1 MMTIDRAREIV
12 VAILGRAF
20 VTMDLPGDLSSLT
33 GVSLLDMIHAKE
45 IVEQHNKDAA
55 AAAKLN
61 GGSYSISVVPDDR
74 LIAAVYVLE
83 HYPHSD
89 DAILAVPVK
98 SFLGNVK
105 AVAVQV
111 VEVQKDEEC
120 VCEECVRD
128 D

>member
-1 MMTIDRAREIV
+1 MITIDRAHKIV
-12 VAILGRAF
+12 EAILGRSF

-45 IVEQHNKDAA
+45 IVEQQNSDAA

-83 HYPHSD
+83 HYPHSE
-89 DAILAVPVK
+89 DAILAVPVQN
-98 SFLGNVK
+98 FLGNVK

-120 VCEECVRD
+120 ACD